1 MLHIGIFLLVTQ
13 RLLVVDL
20 PQFYDWL
27 AQKSSISYSISKPT
41 LIMGIVNVTSDSFY
55 DGNKY
60 LAQDKACSH
69 ALQLIAD
76 GADIIDIGGESTKPG
91 AVVVPLAEELAR
103 VVALIKQLRTHSDI
117 CISIDTYKP
126 EVMHAAIHAGANII
140 NDIYALRQ
148 HNALTVAAEL
158 NVPVCLMHMQGE
170 PRTMQD
176 RPFYPQGLIRDLT
189 DFFAERIDRCI
200 TAGINS
206 QHLILDPGFG
216 FGKAVTDNLSLM
228 YHLEQFSAFNLP
240 LLLGVSRKSTI
251 GAVLNKEPDQR
262 LIGSITMAAYASLK
276 GVGIIRTHDVDATKQ
291 ALLTLDAI
299 YKSNIN

>member
-1 MLHIGIFLLVTQ
+1 M
-13 RLLVVDL
+13 DS

-27 AQKSSISYSISKPT
+27 AQKSQFPYSSSKPT

-60 LAQDKACSH
+60 LALDKACSH

-91 AVVVPLAEELAR
+91 AVAVPLADELVR
-103 VVALIKQLRTHSDI
+103 VVALIKELRAHSDV

-126 EVMHAAIHAGANII
+126 EVMHAAIEAGANII

-148 HNALTVAAEL
+148 KNALTVAAEL

-176 RPFYPQGLIRDLT
+176 RPFYPQGVIQDVT
-189 DFFAERIDRCI
+189 DFFAERIDSCL
-200 TAGINS
+200 AVGIKP

-216 FGKAVTDNLSLM
+216 FGKAVSDNLSLM
-228 YHLEQFSAFNLP
+228 YHLEQFSTFNLP

-251 GAVLNKEPDQR
+251 GAVLNKEPNQR
-262 LIGSITMAAYASLK
+262 LIGSITMAAYAALK
-276 GVGIIRTHDVDATKQ
+276 GVGIIRTHDVDATK
-291 ALLTLDAI
+291 
-299 YKSNIN
+299 